1 MIRAAASALVSA
13 PIHAYRLLLSP
24 LLGPACRFAPSCS
37 AYALEAIATHGPLR
51 GALLAARRLAR
62 CHPWG
67 GEGYDPVPRLADADL
82 HRTLTLPTRG
92 LTDGSSR

>member
-1 MIRAAASALVSA
+1 MIRALISA

-37 AYALEAIATHGPLR
+37 TYALEAIALHGPWR
-51 GALLAARRLAR
+51 GSVLAARRLLR

-67 GEGYDPVPRLADADL
+67 SDGYDPVPPLATIDL
-82 HRTLTLPTRG
+82 DQTFTLPTRG
-92 LTDGSSR
+92 LTDGSPR